1 MYIGCSK
8 GAVAQGNFSW
18 ILPRNFPLI
27 AICKQPYNTFLNLV
41 GWLSVLLDANV
52 AVVAY

>member
-27 AICKQPYNTFLNLV
+27 ATCKEPYNTLFESSRLV
-41 GWLSVLLDANV
+41 ISTVRC
-52 AVVAY
+52 